1 MAAGHRRQQLP
12 AGLTA
17 GLLDPELGYALRASA
32 GPART
37 QARPAAPAGGPQTG
51 QPGAIGQ
58 QFGDAAGARNGD
70 YRPDTAAGQR
80 QPLPRSV
87 CRGVVR
93 HATHD
98 HYFIFLYEALERLL
112 FQRPGDP
119 GPKAYQGQ
127 LPFAGVGLTG
137 SVISPAARPP
147 EENPMNAPLVPV
159 GASGGALGAR
169 PPMTQTFHGGD
180 PDT

>member
-1 MAAGHRRQQLP
+1 MAAGHRRQQP

-58 QFGDAAGARNGD
+58 QFGDAAGSRNGD
-70 YRPDTAAGQR
+70 DRPDPAAGQR
-80 QPLPRSV
+80 QPLPRSI
-87 CRGVVR
+87 CRGIVR

-98 HYFIFLYEALERLL
+98 YYFPPSPKCVISWPERV
-112 FQRPGDP
+112 
-119 GPKAYQGQ
+119 
-127 LPFAGVGLTG
+127 LPASPLRCQTAGAPLTG
-137 SVISPAARPP
+137 TGYADGSGMALSSIDGGLSNAHARSAAD
-147 EENPMNAPLVPV
+147 A
-159 GASGGALGAR
+159 
-169 PPMTQTFHGGD
+169 
-180 PDT
+180 